1 MKIAIVFPG
10 HVFLWTL
17 VRGGGMFPG
26 ESFTRYL
33 GLALVFAW
41 GGALW
46 EGFDF
51 CFSEA
56 FQGFFFRGI
65 GKVLIFLFGGG
76 GTVRR
81 AIILWG

>member
-1 MKIAIVFPG
+1 MFFYG
-10 HVFLWTL
+10 HWLEA
-17 VRGGGMFPG
+17 G
-26 ESFTRYL
+26 EYFQGQSFTRYL

-65 GKVLIFLFGGG
+65 GKILIFLFGGG
-76 GTVRR
+76 RDWAPGYHSMGIRHFPDVS
-81 AIILWG
+81 